1 MSKIP
6 VLNVSFNRPE
16 VIVFVE
22 QSASIADV
30 SIQRGSS
37 FDFLVIFVT
46 VYADELFQG

>member
-6 VLNVSFNRPE
+6 VLNVSFNRLE

-30 SIQRGSS
+30 SIQ
-37 FDFLVIFVT
+37 
-46 VYADELFQG
+46 